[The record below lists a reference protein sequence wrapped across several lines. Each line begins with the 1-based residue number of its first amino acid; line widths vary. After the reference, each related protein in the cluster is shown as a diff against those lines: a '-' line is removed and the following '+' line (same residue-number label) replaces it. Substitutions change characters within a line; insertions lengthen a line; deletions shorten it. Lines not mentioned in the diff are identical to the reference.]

1 MQRAQM
7 NLISI
12 DSSVLFLLFLY
23 SFYYSGDVSALI
35 VAASAD
41 RCRFL
46 LNLSAPFMLRRQ
58 TNAGFSSICL
68 PVFRCNGRQMQV
80 FTQFV
85 CPLQC
90 CGGRQMQAFPLFVCR
105 FNAVSADAQLILLFL
120 SASLRCL
127 GRQMQAFP
135 LFVCRFNASLADRC
149 KLMSFLSARADLNYS
164 WLSIYLM

>member
-1 MQRAQM
+1 M

-23 SFYYSGDVSALI
+23 SFYYSWDVSALI
-35 VAASAD
+35 VAVSAD

-46 LNLSAPFMLRRQ
+46 LNLSAPFMLRWQ

-85 CPLQC
+85 CPFHAVAADKC
-90 CGGRQMQAFPLFVCR
+90 RLF
-105 FNAVSADAQLILLFL
+105 IYL
-120 SASLRCL
+120 SAGSTMS
-127 GRQMQAFP
+127 RQTH
-135 LFVCRFNASLADRC
+135 S
-149 KLMSFLSARADLNYS
+149 
-164 WLSIYLM
+164 

>member
-1 MQRAQM
+1 M

-41 RCRFL
+41 RC
-46 LNLSAPFMLRRQ
+46 
-58 TNAGFSSICL
+58 
-68 PVFRCNGRQMQV
+68 
-80 FTQFV
+80 
-85 CPLQC
+85 
-90 CGGRQMQAFPLFVCR
+90 
-105 FNAVSADAQLILLFL
+105 
-120 SASLRCL
+120 
-127 GRQMQAFP
+127 
-135 LFVCRFNASLADRC
+135 

>member
-1 MQRAQM
+1 M

-41 RCRFL
+41 RCRFY
-46 LNLSAPFMLRRQ
+46 
-58 TNAGFSSICL
+58 SICL
-68 PVFRCNGRQMQV
+68 P
-80 FTQFV
+80 
-85 CPLQC
+85 LSC

-135 LFVCRFNASLADRC
+135 QFVCRFNASLADRC

-164 WLSIYLM
+164 WLSIYLI